1 VKNSTN
7 RRPFLGAGSV
17 AVLLGVLGL
26 GAFVAVL
33 AGGLFG
39 FLKNPFATEQ
49 VDRTGPALLVAVRN
63 LARIEGSSG
72 TFQVVVDIEQD
83 AKYMPST
90 LKGQRLIYLA
100 QGSASGTV
108 ELGGISE
115 ETMTIDEATKSV
127 RFVVPPAEIN
137 NIRVDLEG
145 SRVLSNERGLF
156 DRLGD
161 AFGDNNPMPPEL
173 VVRAET
179 QMKEAAQASDLKA
192 RAEASTERVLQSI
205 GNGLGYPNVTVE
217 FQTPAFTN
225 TAPVG
230 GS

>member
-1 VKNSTN
+1 V
-7 RRPFLGAGSV
+7 LGAGSI

-39 FLKNPFATEQ
+39 FLKNPFETEK

-83 AKYMPST
+83 AKYMPSA

-108 ELGGISE
+108 DLGGVSE
-115 ETMTIDEATKSV
+115 KTMTIDEATKSV
-127 RFVVPPAEIN
+127 TFVVPPAEIN
-137 NIRVDLEG
+137 NVRVDLEG

-179 QMKEAAQASDLKA
+179 QMQEAALSSDLKA

-205 GNGLGYPNVTVE
+205 GNGLGYANVSVK
-217 FQTPAFTN
+217 FQTPAFEN

-230 GS
+230 GT